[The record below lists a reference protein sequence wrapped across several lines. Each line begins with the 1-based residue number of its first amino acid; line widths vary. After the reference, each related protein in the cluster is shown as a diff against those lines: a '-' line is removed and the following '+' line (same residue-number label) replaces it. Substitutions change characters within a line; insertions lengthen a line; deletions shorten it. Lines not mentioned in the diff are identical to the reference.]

1 MVEVQISYSSCF
13 LNEDGLVL
21 LMDKESQLM
30 FKKHAC
36 REDRVH
42 LPNVVFLFDLEPV
55 VAPGSAVSTD
65 GVNMQWSRKTAT
77 HNTSW

>member
-30 FKKHAC
+30 FKNT
-36 REDRVH
+36 RV
-42 LPNVVFLFDLEPV
+42 E
-55 VAPGSAVSTD
+55 
-65 GVNMQWSRKTAT
+65 KTEYT
-77 HNTSW
+77 YLT